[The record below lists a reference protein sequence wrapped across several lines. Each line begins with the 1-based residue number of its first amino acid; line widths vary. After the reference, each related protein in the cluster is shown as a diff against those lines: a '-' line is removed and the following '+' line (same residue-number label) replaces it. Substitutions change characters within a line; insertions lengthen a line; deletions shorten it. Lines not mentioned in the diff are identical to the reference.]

1 MKIGKDGDGAMGM
14 IEVWAVLMQER
25 AKNGIQTGPSQ
36 ILLPLCDGRSSFAAF
51 LFIKWHYYISMNVF
65 QDV

>member
-1 MKIGKDGDGAMGM
+1 MKTGEDGDGATGM
-14 IEVWAVLMQER
+14 TEVWAVLTQER

-36 ILLPLCDGRSSFAAF
+36 IPLPLCDGRCSLSAS
-51 LFIKWHYYISMNVF
+51 LFMKWHYCISMSVS